1 MPRLSLLCASGHHP
15 VQRRFIKA
23 LHLWLAFPQQRHTE
37 CRCECKLDGMAGNA
51 CELPVEQ
58 TCINQCS
65 GRGACYLGFCK
76 CFDGWYGHACHR
88 QSGASSAAGSAR

>member
-1 MPRLSLLCASGHHP
+1 MTSKAGNASNTPSDSLSHT
-15 VQRRFIKA
+15 
-23 LHLWLAFPQQRHTE
+23 LAFSQERHTE
-37 CRCECKLDGMAGNA
+37 YRCECKLDGMAGNA